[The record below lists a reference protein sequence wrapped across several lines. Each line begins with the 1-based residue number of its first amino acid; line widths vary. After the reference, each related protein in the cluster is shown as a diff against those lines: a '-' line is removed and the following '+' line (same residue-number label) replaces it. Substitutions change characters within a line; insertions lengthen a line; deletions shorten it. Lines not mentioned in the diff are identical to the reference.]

1 MGLLERS
8 VREISGSLGKVSR
21 SVGEVNR
28 SVVVREVNGSL

>member
-28 SVVVREVNGSL
+28 SVVVRVNGSL